1 MQMTCWQMIRAVRNL
16 FLLQLICIIITI
28 SLPFISK
35 LDQPMFIRLKG
46 RIDGRVT
53 GEGMEHKVMCV
64 R

>member
-1 MQMTCWQMIRAVRNL
+1 MQMTCWRMIRAV
-16 FLLQLICIIITI
+16 FLVLQLICIIMTI

-53 GEGMEHKVMCV
+53 GGGKERKRVMCV
-64 R
+64 S